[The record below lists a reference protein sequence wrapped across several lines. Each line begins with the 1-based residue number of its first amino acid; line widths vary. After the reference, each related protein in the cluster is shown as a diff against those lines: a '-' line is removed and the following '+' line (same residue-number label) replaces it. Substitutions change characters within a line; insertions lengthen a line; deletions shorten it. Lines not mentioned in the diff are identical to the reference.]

1 MSAAWSCTCGFQNR
15 LQNAVCGGTGPL
27 GCKAERFRSQPAKE
41 VKWAGY
47 EIEETPTRCC
57 GSLRLV
63 TYNVNFHPA
72 DLDVRLQTIAHI
84 FDSVD
89 ADIVALQE
97 VTDKILQILSSHI
110 SKKWQIFKQ
119 SPACVEDL
127 FVYESNYFT
136 CLLVKAHLHVQQSFS
151 HRFSV
156 MAMAGRLQYV
166 VLTLPEGGGRRD
178 TTKVVVAT
186 SHLES
191 PVASRSGHET
201 REHQMQEGAGQGNV
215 LRFLR
220 WMVSRA
226 EYLSRHS

>member
-1 MSAAWSCTCGFQNR
+1 M
-15 LQNAVCGGTGPL
+15 
-27 GCKAERFRSQPAKE
+27 
-41 VKWAGY
+41 
-47 EIEETPTRCC
+47 
-57 GSLRLV
+57 LV
-63 TYNVNFHPA
+63 
-72 DLDVRLQTIAHI
+72 
-84 FDSVD
+84 
-89 ADIVALQE
+89 
-97 VTDKILQILSSHI
+97 
-110 SKKWQIFKQ
+110 KQ

-136 CLLVKAHLHVQQSFS
+136 CLLVKARLHVQQSFS

-156 MAMAGRLQYV
+156 MAMARRLQYV
-166 VLTLPEGGGRRD
+166 VLTLPEGGGRHD